1 MGSILAIVD
10 LLFRLFDL
18 LILARILLS
27 WIQIDP
33 YNPIVRFIFN
43 VTEPILAPIR
53 RALPSTGMMD
63 LSPLVAIIGAMILQA
78 VIHQLIFS
86 LI

>member
-10 LLFRLFDL
+10 LLFRVFDI
-18 LILARILLS
+18 LILARVVIS
-27 WIQIDP
+27 WIQVDP

-43 VTEPILAPIR
+43 ATEPILAPIR

-78 VIHQLIFS
+78 IIHQLIF
-86 LI
+86 